1 MLKKLTSSP
10 ANSRK
15 ILWII
20 IDSLFLAAPNDL
32 STVEIAK
39 LCNLHPGLVGAI
51 LTRSPWATRRRR
63 VRINRNKC
71 ETRWSAS
78 DAALIDHAR
87 RQGRGIVRQAALLA
101 AKGVIATPDN
111 RGRVMLRC
119 GSVTTIVHAD

>member
-1 MLKKLTSSP
+1 MTSSV

-15 ILWII
+15 VLWII
-20 IDSLFLAAPNDL
+20 IDSLFLASPNDL

-51 LTRSPWATRRRR
+51 LTRSAWATRRRR

-87 RQGRGIVRQAALLA
+87 RQGRDIVRKAALLA
-101 AKGVIATPDN
+101 AKGVEATPDS
-111 RGRVMLRC
+111 RGRVTLRC
-119 GSVTTIVHAD
+119 GSITSILHAD

>member
-1 MLKKLTSSP
+1 MTSSP

-15 ILWII
+15 VLHKI
-20 IDSLFLAAPNDL
+20 IDSLFLASPDDL

-39 LCNLHPGLVGAI
+39 LCKMHPGLVGAI

-63 VRINRNKC
+63 VRINRNKK

-78 DAALIDHAR
+78 DAALIDYAR
-87 RQGRGIVRQAALLA
+87 RHAALTVRKAALLA
-101 AKGVIATPDN
+101 SKGVHATPDS
-111 RGRVMLRC
+111 RGRVTLRC

>member
-1 MLKKLTSSP
+1 MTSSV

-15 ILWII
+15 VLWII
-20 IDSLFLAAPNDL
+20 IDSLFLASPNDL

-39 LCNLHPGLVGAI
+39 LCNMHPGLVGAI

-63 VRINRNKC
+63 VRINRNRC

-78 DAALIDHAR
+78 DAALIDYAR
-87 RQGRGIVRQAALLA
+87 RHAAMTVRKVAMLA
-101 AKGVIATPDN
+101 AKGVIATPDD
-111 RGRVMLRC
+111 RGRVTLRC